1 MVYKVLGDYSKLI
14 EEQKTD
20 SSYFIGIDIG
30 GTNTRVVYA
39 TENGDY
45 YTIKEFLCSSITV
58 LLEELTKI
66 QDECLGKF
74 IDPEFCCIDLA
85 GPHLSKNKYKLTNYI
100 ETDNFLFT
108 EKLPSKLCPPNK
120 FAVLND
126 LESGAYGI
134 IPFMKTPGGLD
145 SIFSTIVEHTGI
157 LRQPE
162 NCVYP
167 VLAAGTGLGVG
178 LITKFGD
185 QYKVIPSEFGHISIC
200 SDTHDC
206 EQELFKNLQNIIKE
220 KEISRTNYS
229 LEYEDIVSGRGVQAL
244 YNIMKHKDEPERNN
258 AEIANQAALN
268 PKNADCSCVK
278 TMKIHY
284 QYLIRCARE
293 ISVGTFGASVFLIGD
308 NIVRNN
314 AMVCSIKPALAN
326 EFLDHPK
333 LEWLSTIPV
342 FGQKVIINLNL
353 IGCIFYASS
362 QFSKKN

>member
-1 MVYKVLGDYSKLI
+1 MVYKVLGDYTKLI

-20 SSYFIGIDIG
+20 SQYFIGIDIG

-39 TENGDY
+39 TQSGDY
-45 YTIKEFLCSSITV
+45 YTIKEFLCGNITK
-58 LLEELTKI
+58 LIKELTEI
-66 QDECLGKF
+66 QNELSKF
-74 IDPEFCCIDLA
+74 IEPEFCCIALA
-85 GPHLSKNKYKLTNYI
+85 GPHLSKNMYKMTNY
-100 ETDNFLFT
+100 EEGDNLLYT
-108 EKLPSKLCPPNK
+108 EKLPSKLCPPGK
-120 FAVLND
+120 YAVLND

-134 IPFMKTPGGLD
+134 IPFMKVQGGLG
-145 SIFSTIVEHTGI
+145 SIFSTIVQQTGT
-157 LRQPE
+157 LRQPD

-200 SDTHDC
+200 SDTNDC
-206 EQELFKNLQNIIKE
+206 EQELFKKLQDNIKKKE
-220 KEISRTNYS
+220 TSRTNYA

-244 YNIMKHKDEPERNN
+244 YNIMKHKEESERDN
-258 AEIANQAALN
+258 AQIATQAAIN
-268 PKNADCSCVK
+268 PENTECSCVK

-284 QYLIRCARE
+284 QYLVRCARE

-314 AMVCSIKPALAN
+314 AMVNSIKPFLAK

-362 QFSKKN
+362 QISKKI